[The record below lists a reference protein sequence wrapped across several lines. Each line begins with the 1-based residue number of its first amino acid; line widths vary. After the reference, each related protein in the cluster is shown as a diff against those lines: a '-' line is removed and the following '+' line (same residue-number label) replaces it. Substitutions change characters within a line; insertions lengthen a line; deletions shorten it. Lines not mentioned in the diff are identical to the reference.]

1 MAVAPAS
8 VIPRIV
14 PAAVPASIPA
24 TVPSAI
30 VPRIPVPRVVPSA
43 VIVPR
48 IRAPVDGGVERTVP
62 GIPGCRVPRL
72 VGGPGVETVVVEVNG
87 CGVVSVVEIYSRRF
101 VLRDEQ
107 SVNLLSAL
115 HEDRGVLCLC
125 HKKVGLLVICGG
137 GCLLGLMD
145 LGIGCIVDSILILLP
160 GSITGKPRR

>member
-1 MAVAPAS
+1 M
-8 VIPRIV
+8 
-14 PAAVPASIPA
+14 
-24 TVPSAI
+24 
-30 VPRIPVPRVVPSA
+30 
-43 VIVPR
+43 
-48 IRAPVDGGVERTVP
+48 
-62 GIPGCRVPRL
+62 

-137 GCLLGLMD
+137 GCLPGLMD